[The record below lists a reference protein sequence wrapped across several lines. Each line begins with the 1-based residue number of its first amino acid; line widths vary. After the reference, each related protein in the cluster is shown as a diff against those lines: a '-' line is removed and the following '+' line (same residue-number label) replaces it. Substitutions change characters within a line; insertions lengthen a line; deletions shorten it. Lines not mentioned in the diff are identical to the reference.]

1 MSPAWRVLDTGVREA
16 AENIAL
22 NRTLLDALAS
32 GEAPP
37 TLRFLRFRPCAL
49 LGFHQSAEQ
58 ELDLEYC
65 RAQGIAVS
73 RRITGGGAIYCD
85 EAQLGW
91 ELYVHRRDFGHAD
104 LTAISRR
111 ICQAAVAGIRALGV
125 DAAFRPRNDIEVDG
139 RKISGTGGIFE
150 GDALLY
156 QGTLLIEFDIERML
170 RVLKIPAEKLSDKAI
185 ASARDRVASLKD
197 LLGAAPAL
205 PEIQARLLRAFERE
219 FGVSGVE
226 GTLSGAERLRLER
239 DLAEMDGEAWVRLIE
254 RPTGEQPLHEAWMKK
269 SGGLLRVRLR
279 VDAPSGRLKQ
289 VWFTGDFFISPRR
302 TVADLEAALRDSAL
316 EGLEGRVAAF
326 FEGREVDMFGLSPTD
341 FAGVVRAALDSQPL
355 APRTLA

>member
-1 MSPAWRVLDTGVREA
+1 MSPTWRVLDTGVREA

-22 NRTLLDALAS
+22 NRALLDALAS

-49 LGFHQSAEQ
+49 LGFHQSVDQ
-58 ELDLEYC
+58 ELDLDYC

-91 ELYVHRRDFGHAD
+91 ELYAHKRDFGHAS
-104 LTAISRR
+104 LAVISER
-111 ICQAAVAGIRALGV
+111 ICQAAVAGIRTLGV

-185 ASARDRVASLKD
+185 ASARDRVSSLKD
-197 LLGAAPAL
+197 ILGSPPAL
-205 PEIQARLLRAFERE
+205 PEVKARLLGAFERE

-226 GTLSGAERLRLER
+226 GTLNRAERGRLEQT
-239 DLAEMDGEAWVRLIE
+239 LAEIDGEDWVRLID
-254 RPTGEQPLHEAWMKK
+254 RPTGDQPLHEAWVKT
-269 SGGLLRVRLR
+269 SGGLLRARARFDV
-279 VDAPSGRLKQ
+279 PSGRLKQ

-302 TVADLEAALRDSAL
+302 TVADLEAALRDTAL
-316 EGLEGRVAAF
+316 EGLEARIEAF
-326 FEGREVDMFGLSPTD
+326 FEGRGVDMLGLRPAD
-341 FAGVVRAALDSQPL
+341 FAWVVRAALEAPAL
-355 APRTLA
+355 APGTAA